1 MQIFGLADLYT
12 SQLFNI
18 ILTNKKADL
27 CFMDTK
33 NIPLVNRE
41 ISWLYFNDRVLQ
53 EAADPTVPLI
63 ERVKFLAIFSSNLD
77 EFYRVRVATLSRLA
91 NLNEKAKEILG
102 YNPKKLLGQIK
113 NIVVK
118 QEKKFHHLYENII
131 VKELAEEKI
140 FLLNDK
146 QLNVTRGAF
155 VKNFFR
161 ERLLSTLVPI
171 MLDEE
176 LPLPQ
181 LRDRAIYFFVKL
193 TKGKKSRLALIEF
206 PDNLS
211 RFLVLPDTNNLK
223 FIILLDDIIRY
234 NLEDIFFIF
243 EHDSM
248 EAYSIQLTRDAEL
261 DLDKEVSEKFI
272 DALAKSI
279 QKRSKGKPM
288 RLVFD
293 SEMPQDMLHYLI
305 KKMKL
310 SGENLIPGNRVQ
322 NFKNFISFPNVGRP
336 DLEYVKNLPLPVP
349 GLSFGKS
356 LIELIAKKDY
366 LISTPYQSF
375 DYVIHF
381 LREAAIDPKVKEISI
396 TVYRLAE
403 NSKIIYAL
411 INAAKNGKKVNCLV
425 ELRARFDEQN
435 NIYWSNRLE
444 EEGVNVLYG
453 IDGYKVHSKICLVS
467 RTEKG
472 RLAYYGC
479 LSTGNFNEKTAT
491 IYADHTLLTANKKIT
506 ADMVNIFKALNKMTL
521 PKDLKSLIVSP
532 IDSRPAIYKLIDNEI
547 KLAKAGKKAYMIFK
561 MNSLADEQLITKLYQ
576 ASNAGVKIKMIVR
589 GMCCLV
595 PGVKGFSE
603 NIEVISIVDKYL
615 EHSRVHIYGNG
626 GQELLYLTSADFMTR
641 NIDNRVEVGFP
652 LYDETLRKEV
662 RDIID
667 IQLRDNTKA
676 RDISGDNTNKY
687 HKTKAVALT
696 RAQIDIY
703 TYLKTKTI
711 TH

>member
-1 MQIFGLADLYT
+1 
-12 SQLFNI
+12 
-18 ILTNKKADL
+18 
-27 CFMDTK
+27 MDTK
-33 NIPLVNRE
+33 NLPLVNRE

-102 YNPKKLLGQIK
+102 YNPKKLLSQIK
-113 NIVVK
+113 NIVIK
-118 QEKKFHHLYENII
+118 QEKKFNNLYENII
-131 VKELAEEKI
+131 VKELAEERI

-146 QLNVTRGAF
+146 QLNVIRGEF
-155 VKNFFR
+155 VKEFFR
-161 ERLLSTLVPI
+161 DKLLSTLVPI
-171 MLDEE
+171 MLDDE
-176 LPLPQ
+176 LPFPE

-193 TKGKKSRLALIEF
+193 TRGRKCRYALIEI

-211 RFLVLPDTNNLK
+211 RFLVLPDTNKLK

-234 NLEDIFFIF
+234 SLEDIFFIF
-243 EHDSM
+243 EHDSI

-272 DALAKSI
+272 DSLAKSL
-279 QKRSKGKPM
+279 QKRRKGKPM
-288 RLVFD
+288 RLLYD
-293 SEMPQDMLHYLI
+293 TAIPPDMLSYLV
-305 KKMKL
+305 KKMRL
-310 SGENLIPGNRVQ
+310 QGENLIPGNRYH
-322 NFKNFISFPNVGRP
+322 NFKNFINFPNVGRP
-336 DLEYVKNLPLPVP
+336 ELEYSKTRPLPVD
-349 GLSFGKS
+349 GLMFGKS
-356 LIELIAKKDY
+356 LMSMVAKRDY

-375 DYVIHF
+375 DYIIHF

-453 IDGYKVHSKICLVS
+453 IDGYKVHSKICLVQ
-467 RTEKG
+467 RMEKG
-472 RLAYYGC
+472 KPAYYGC
-479 LSTGNFNEKTAT
+479 LSTGNFNEKTAR
-491 IYADHTLLTANKKIT
+491 IYADHTLLTSNKKIT
-506 ADMVNIFKALNKMTL
+506 ADMVAVFRALNKLTL

-532 IDSRPAIYKLIDNEI
+532 IDSRPAIYRLIDTEI
-547 KLAKAGKKAYMIFK
+547 RNAKAGKKAYMIFK
-561 MNSLADEQLITKLYQ
+561 MNSLADEQMIAKLYQ

-589 GMCCLV
+589 GMCCLI

-603 NIEVISIVDKYL
+603 NIEVISIVDKFL
-615 EHSRVHIYGNG
+615 EHARVHIYCNG
-626 GQELLYLTSADFMTR
+626 GDELIYLTSADFMTR

-652 LYDETLRKEV
+652 IYDPTLKKEV

-676 RDISGDNTNKY
+676 RELTGTSANKY
-687 HKTKAVALT
+687 HKTNAEALT
-696 RAQIDIY
+696 RSQIDIY
-703 TYLKTKTI
+703 NYLKLKNATT
-711 TH
+711 

>member
-1 MQIFGLADLYT
+1 
-12 SQLFNI
+12 
-18 ILTNKKADL
+18 
-27 CFMDTK
+27 MDTK
-33 NIPLVNRE
+33 NIPLINRE

-53 EAADPTVPLI
+53 EAADPAVPLI
-63 ERVKFLAIFSSNLD
+63 ERIKFLAIFSSNLD
-77 EFYRVRVATLSRLA
+77 EFYRVRVATLTRLA
-91 NLNEKAKEILG
+91 NLNERAKEILG
-102 YNPKKLLGQIK
+102 YNPKKVLNQIK

-118 QEKKFHHLYENII
+118 QERKFNDLYENII

-146 QLNVTRGAF
+146 QLNVTRGTF

-171 MLDEE
+171 MIDDS
-176 LPLPQ
+176 LPLPE
-181 LRDRAIYFFVKL
+181 LRDRAVYFFVRL
-193 TKGKKSRLALIEF
+193 TKGKKTRFALIEF

-243 EHDSM
+243 DHDNI
-248 EAYSIQLTRDAEL
+248 EAYSLQLTRDAEL

-272 DALAKSI
+272 DSLAKSL
-279 QKRSKGKPM
+279 QKRKKGKPM
-288 RLVFD
+288 RLLYD
-293 SEMPQDMLHYLI
+293 KDMPVDMLSYLT
-305 KKMKL
+305 KKMKVPVD
-310 SGENLIPGNRVQ
+310 SLIPGNRYH
-322 NFKNFISFPNVGRP
+322 NFKNFISFPNVGRA
-336 DLEYVKNLPLPVP
+336 DLQYNKNIPLPVA

-356 LIELIAKKDY
+356 LMSMIAKKDF

-403 NSKIIYAL
+403 NSKIVHAL

-425 ELRARFDEQN
+425 ELRARFDESN

-444 EEGVNVLYG
+444 EEGVNVMYG
-453 IDGYKVHSKICLVS
+453 IDGYKVHSKICLVT
-467 RTEKG
+467 RMEKG
-472 RLAYYGC
+472 KQAHYAC

-491 IYADHTLLTANKKIT
+491 MYADHTLLTANKAIT
-506 ADMVNIFKALNKMTL
+506 TDLVYIFRALNKNLL

-547 KLAKAGKKAYMIFK
+547 KNAKAGKPAYMIFK
-561 MNSLADEQLITKLYQ
+561 MNSLADEQMITKLYQ
-576 ASNAGVKIKMIVR
+576 ASNAGVKIQMIIR
-589 GMCCLV
+589 GMCCLIA
-595 PGVKGFSE
+595 GVKGYSE
-603 NIEVISIVDKYL
+603 NIEVVSIVDKYL
-615 EHSRVHIYGNG
+615 EHARVHIYCNG
-626 GQELLYLTSADFMTR
+626 GNELMYLTSADFMTR

-652 LYDETLRKEV
+652 IYDEDIRKEI

-667 IQLRDNTKA
+667 LQLADNTKS
-676 RDISGDNTNKY
+676 RDITVTHTNKY
-687 HKTKAVALT
+687 HKTNADTLT
-696 RAQIDIY
+696 RSQIDIY
-703 TYLKTKTI
+703 TYLKTKPTN
-711 TH
+711 